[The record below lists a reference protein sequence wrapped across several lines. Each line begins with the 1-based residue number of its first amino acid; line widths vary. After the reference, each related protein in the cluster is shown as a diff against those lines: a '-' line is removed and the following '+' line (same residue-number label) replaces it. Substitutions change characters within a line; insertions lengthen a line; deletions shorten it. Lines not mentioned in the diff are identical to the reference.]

1 MPALGVTL
9 TKKWSH
15 RALGQLKNKTKAE
28 WISHLDRD
36 ERWERAA
43 QQTGG
48 SPIVFQRVDDK
59 SKTVS
64 IHNHP
69 KETYRSLDLV
79 KDLLEK
85 ICWTEDVLLGDKF
98 LK

>member
-15 RALGQLKNKTKAE
+15 RAIGQLKNKTKAE

-64 IHNHP
+64 IIGGLFGTSVLQLR
-69 KETYRSLDLV
+69 TYPTLSPSPRSSSNTGSS
-79 KDLLEK
+79 
-85 ICWTEDVLLGDKF
+85 TE
-98 LK
+98 